1 MEEYEVDLRDYFR
14 VIWRKKWLVL
24 GVVLAA
30 IVVALLAS
38 FRLPSQ
44 YQAQAVYRLRPAPA
58 IKGVTLDSPS
68 SEVAVAMLGSK
79 ELLRRAGE
87 ELGLIQTDEA
97 RLRLLESNLKVTA
110 QKDNLLQLE
119 LKGAFPPA
127 ALRELLSRLIELFSA
142 EIKGQVEKAAQ
153 EALLQVE
160 QSLERLAALQAR
172 LVQQIQEILGRE
184 GNAALKV
191 GELDATL
198 EGFALR
204 QELSS
209 LYSRLAPLQREMD
222 SLNLSKEEL
231 AGLANSGWEPLAVV
245 SPPYASLAPVG
256 PNRTMNLAVAG
267 VLGLFV
273 GVLLAFFVHW
283 LQAGPG
289 PAQGKPG
296 QPAEQQGMR

>member
-1 MEEYEVDLRDYFR
+1 MEEYEVDLRDYLR

-24 GVVLAA
+24 GVVLVA

-58 IKGVTLDSPS
+58 VKGVALDSPS

-79 ELLRRAGE
+79 ELLRRAGA
-87 ELGLIQTDEA
+87 ELGLAGPDEA
-97 RLRLLESNLKVTA
+97 RLLASSLKVTA
-110 QKDNLLQLE
+110 QEGDLLQLE
-119 LKGAFPPA
+119 LRGALPPLT
-127 ALRELLSRLIELFSA
+127 LRELLSRLVELFSA
-142 EIKGQVEKAAQ
+142 EIKGQVEKEAQ
-153 EALLQVE
+153 EALLRVE
-160 QSLERLAALQAR
+160 QSLERLAALQAQ
-172 LVQQIQEILGRE
+172 LVQQIQELLRRE

-209 LYSRLAPLQREMD
+209 LYSRLVPLQREMD

-231 AGLANSGWEPLAVV
+231 AGLANSDWEPLVAV
-245 SPPYASLAPVG
+245 SPPYASPTPIG
-256 PNRTMNLAVAG
+256 PSRTMNLAVAG

-289 PAQGKPG
+289 PAQGEPS
-296 QPAEQQGMR
+296 QQSEQGNGA